1 MSAFKSQKKNKRLL
15 FLMLIINIIIL
26 SFLLLH
32 FPLQTTKWNGNYEKT
47 RESEVLFPAWWDYYI
62 IVVCDGSWCDAI
74 WCVMA
79 RFVTVT
85 SQSTKLSL
93 FRLASLLKFQFSAEI
108 QACVAC
114 TIWKKGIWCEIQS
127 KSKLFEQRERCVI
140 RFHQTATK

>member
-1 MSAFKSQKKNKRLL
+1 MSAFKSHKKNKRLL
-15 FLMLIINIIIL
+15 FSCSSSTSSYYRFSYFI
-26 SFLLLH
+26 SRYK
-32 FPLQTTKWNGNYEKT
+32 QRNGMVTMRKQGKVRFYFQ
-47 RESEVLFPAWWDYYI
+47 LYI

-108 QACVAC
+108 QACAAC